1 LQQEKKIRILLGIR
15 QGQIGGGES
24 HLLSLVEN
32 LNRNFFDPVVLS
44 FTDGPMV
51 QILRKMNVPVFLI
64 HTLKPFDI
72 SVWGRVRKL
81 LREQSIDMVHAHGTR
96 AASNLIWATRNLSLP
111 LIYTIH
117 GWSFHDDQHFLV
129 RKLRIW
135 GEKYLTRKASI
146 NISVSSSNQQ
156 TGKKEIRSFDSVVI
170 NNGIDLEK
178 FNPSNS
184 FPDVRNELGI
194 DKEKRLILFLAR
206 FTAHKQPLTLLK
218 VFSRICRQN
227 PSMHL
232 LMVGEGDQ
240 LPEAYKYIDVNQL
253 QEYVTMCPFRQDVP
267 AVLAATDIYV
277 LPSLWE
283 GLPIGLLE
291 AMAMQKAVIV
301 SDVDGTREIVR
312 NLENGI
318 MIPVSEMDIKLG
330 DSLIELLTHRQ
341 LCEQYAV
348 AARQTIVQKF
358 SAEHMTRQ
366 IEEIYFQLTD
376 NK

>member
-312 NLENGI
+312 NRENGI